1 VKALVVHAHP
11 SPGSY
16 SWALADAAVRG
27 LVRAGYEVELL
38 HLDGEGFGTAMTR
51 EERAAYHSAEPI
63 LDEQV
68 RRHARLVRWAD
79 TLVFVYPTWW
89 AGQPA
94 VMKGWLERVLVPG
107 VAFHLD
113 PDTNVVRA
121 DLRHVRRIVGVTT
134 YGCSRPY
141 VWLLGDPGRRTLT
154 RALRMLCH
162 RRCRRTWLGLHGMDT
177 APDASRRDF
186 LAQVERELA
195 RP

>member
-11 SPGSY
+11 SPTSY
-16 SWALADAAVRG
+16 SRALADATVRG
-27 LVRAGYEVELL
+27 LDRAGYEVQVL
-38 HLDGEGFGTAMTR
+38 HLDDERFRTAMTC
-51 EERAAYHSAEPI
+51 EEWSAYQSAEPI

-68 RRHARLVRWAD
+68 RQHAHLVQWAD

-113 PDTNVVRA
+113 PETNVVRA
-121 DLRHVRRIVGVTT
+121 DLRHIRRIVGVTT
-134 YGCSRPY
+134 YGCSRWY
-141 VWLLGDPGRRTLT
+141 VWFLGDAGRRTLT
-154 RALRMLCH
+154 RALRMLCS
-162 RRCRRTWLGLHGMDT
+162 RRCRRTWLALHGMDT
-177 APDASRRDF
+177 APASRRREF
-186 LAQVERELA
+186 LQRVERELA